1 MAAEP
6 QLPIFG
12 RTNRQSQ
19 GRARNFLGG
28 GGSSPI
34 VRPVQNITRINQQ
47 KRPETLPTRR
57 FGKATGVDAYN
68 FLSNPKVSKAIRKS
82 LTRLKDV
89 MLQSFTVAKLLRVSL
104 SNIFNQIKGFGK
116 KAAGGLAGIGIV
128 GLLGAIGYGLY
139 KFFEPKI
146 REVIDKILEFKKK
159 IEDFANT
166 VKEKIEGFVE
176 GVKERFKEIKNTLI
190 GWYNNITGAIN
201 NALGFTGLNIPSI
214 QQEGMSNLG
223 ENYRAEEQAAIQR
236 AQEFRESGEIKDD
249 IPEEP
254 GFFGTI
260 GKALGDGFN
269 AITGRGAPTR
279 PPAAQPTTPIM
290 GSGSST
296 ASPPKAVANDQPF
309 QQGVSR
315 LAKKYN
321 VSEDDL
327 YAVMSFET
335 GGTFDPA
342 QKNAAGSGATGLIQ
356 FMPETAKGLGTTV
369 EELAKMSRTQQLEYV
384 DKYFSNKG
392 IQGGDI
398 DDLYMSILFPAA
410 VGKPDDF
417 VLFGR
422 GAMRG
427 YTGRAYDQNRG
438 LDANNDGSITKAE
451 AAAKARTHKRQPA
464 VQPVGN
470 QSSVPRRSSNIAT
483 INTQSPQASVPR
495 QPSRVSSTPQSS
507 ESGPTIAFLSPS
519 NPDAFAS
526 LATKAE
532 LNIVAS

>member
-47 KRPETLPTRR
+47 KRPETLPTKR

-104 SNIFNQIKGFGK
+104 SNIFNQLKGFGK

-146 REVIDKILEFKKK
+146 RELIDKILEFKKK

-166 VKEKIEGFVE
+166 VKEKVEGFVE
-176 GVKERFKEIKNTLI
+176 GVKERFNDIKNTLF
-190 GWYNNITGAIN
+190 GWYNNVVSLVNKIPN
-201 NALGFTGLNIPSI
+201 VNIPLLR
-214 QQEGMSNLG
+214 QDGMSNLG
-223 ENYRAEEQAAIQR
+223 ENYKDEEQRAIAAAER
-236 AQEFRESGEIKDD
+236 YRETGELIDDLKDEGPLGT
-249 IPEEP
+249 IRGALP
-254 GFFGTI
+254 GVFDVFGTRDTPKPEQP
-260 GKALGDGFN
+260 KAKS
-269 AITGRGAPTR
+269 
-279 PPAAQPTTPIM
+279 TTPIM
-290 GSGSST
+290 GSGSNASSKTTQSGSGNATAMARALITEKEGFEEMPYYDVNAFRAGYGSDTYTTESGEVKRVVQGQRVSRADADRDIDRRIST
-296 ASPPKAVANDQPF
+296 EFMPAAKRGVGAEVWETLPEQAKAALTSIAYNYGSLPGRVTEVARSTRGDLEAIAKAVE
-309 QQGVSR
+309 S
-315 LAKKYN
+315 LKT
-321 VSEDDL
+321 DDKGIN
-327 YAVMSFET
+327 AARRQHEADMIRSSVQVQ
-335 GGTFDPA
+335 PA
-342 QKNAAGSGATGLIQ
+342 QPI
-356 FMPETAKGLGTTV
+356 
-369 EELAKMSRTQQLEYV
+369 
-384 DKYFSNKG
+384 
-392 IQGGDI
+392 
-398 DDLYMSILFPAA
+398 
-410 VGKPDDF
+410 
-417 VLFGR
+417 
-422 GAMRG
+422 
-427 YTGRAYDQNRG
+427 
-438 LDANNDGSITKAE
+438 
-451 AAAKARTHKRQPA
+451 
-464 VQPVGN
+464 GN
-470 QSSVPRRSSNIAT
+470 QSSVARRSGNIAM
-483 INTQSPQASVPR
+483 INTQAPQASVPR

-507 ESGPTIAFLSPS
+507 QSGPTVAFLNPS
-519 NPDAFAS
+519 NPDAFSS

>member
-47 KRPETLPTRR
+47 KRPETLPTKR

-104 SNIFNQIKGFGK
+104 SNIFNQLKGFGK
-116 KAAGGLAGIGIV
+116 KAAGGLAGIGLV

-146 REVIDKILEFKKK
+146 KEVIDKILEFKKK
-159 IEDFANT
+159 IEDFAKT
-166 VKEKIEGFVE
+166 VKEKVEGFVE
-176 GVKERFKEIKNTLI
+176 GVKDKFKEIKNTLI
-190 GWYNNITGAIN
+190 DWYNNITGFIN
-201 NALGFTGLNIPSI
+201 RALGFTGLEIPSL
-214 QQEGMSNLG
+214 QKEGMSNLG
-223 ENYRAEEQAAIQR
+223 ENYRDKEQAAIQGVKD
-236 AQEFRESGEIKDD
+236 FRETGEIKDD
-249 IPEEP
+249 TPEEP
-254 GFFGTI
+254 DLFGGI
-260 GKALGDGFN
+260 GKRLGDGFN

-290 GSGSST
+290 GSGSNASSKTTQSGSGNATAMARALITEKEGFKEMPYYDVNAFRAGYGSDTYTTESGEVKRVVQGQRVSKADADRDIDRRIST
-296 ASPPKAVANDQPF
+296 EFMPAAKRGVGAEVWETLPEQAKAALTSIAYNYGSLPGRVTEVARSTRGDLEAIAKAVE
-309 QQGVSR
+309 S
-315 LAKKYN
+315 LKT
-321 VSEDDL
+321 DDKGIN
-327 YAVMSFET
+327 AARRQHEADMIRSSVQVQ
-335 GGTFDPA
+335 PA
-342 QKNAAGSGATGLIQ
+342 QPI
-356 FMPETAKGLGTTV
+356 
-369 EELAKMSRTQQLEYV
+369 
-384 DKYFSNKG
+384 
-392 IQGGDI
+392 
-398 DDLYMSILFPAA
+398 
-410 VGKPDDF
+410 
-417 VLFGR
+417 
-422 GAMRG
+422 
-427 YTGRAYDQNRG
+427 
-438 LDANNDGSITKAE
+438 
-451 AAAKARTHKRQPA
+451 
-464 VQPVGN
+464 GN
-470 QSSVPRRSSNIAT
+470 QSSVARRSGNIAM
-483 INTQSPQASVPR
+483 INTQAPQASVPR

-519 NPDAFAS
+519 NPDVFSS